1 MSFEMYIRMFI
12 LSLFN
17 YLLILSFFFFVV
29 FYLPSGLSVTVNET
43 NENSTDIMV
52 VFSSVELSVQIEVT
66 PDVLNILL
74 MMGSKTLHS
83 KEFSSLNSGQIF
95 QVKKLKK

>member
-1 MSFEMYIRMFI
+1 M
-12 LSLFN
+12 N
-17 YLLILSFFFFVV
+17 K
-29 FYLPSGLSVTVNET
+29 T

-83 KEFSSLNSGQIF
+83 KNFFI
-95 QVKKLKK
+95 V